1 MKTLKNTALTLNI
14 SLHGAELTSIRDSF
28 GREFLWQADPA
39 FWKRHSPVLFPI
51 VGSLWD
57 KHFRVN
63 GREYEMGQHGFAR
76 DMDFRLVS
84 EREDEMWFELKSSP
98 ETLAKYPYKFTLRIG
113 YRLEANKIHV
123 MWEVSGD
130 DSQTMWFQIGA
141 HPAFYLPR
149 FVYGG
154 SAACASDS
162 SRHSDPESGAPNL
175 AASSAASS
183 CTSGSEVLVLK
194 SSSQGSG
201 CVFSDGSASGSGAA
215 GSGADSDSGFSV
227 SGLDAG
233 SCDSGLD
240 SAIGSASGSGAAGSG
255 ADSDFGFSVSGLDA
269 GYYDSGLDSAIG
281 SASGSGSAGSGADS
295 DFGRAGRGCF
305 RLYGR
310 GAEGVVPLES
320 FRYIKVS
327 EKQCTDIS
335 DVQELDT
342 PGGVMPLDDHTF
354 DIGAY
359 IIGDS
364 QVCRV
369 DLVST
374 TGLRCVSLEFDTP
387 LVGLWAPSA
396 KDVPFVCI
404 EPWYGRCDRVGFTG
418 EFSERDC
425 VNSLSPGQVFRASYT
440 ITVG

>member
-175 AASSAASS
+175 AASSA
-183 CTSGSEVLVLK
+183 
-194 SSSQGSG
+194 
-201 CVFSDGSASGSGAA
+201 
-215 GSGADSDSGFSV
+215 
-227 SGLDAG
+227 
-233 SCDSGLD
+233 
-240 SAIGSASGSGAAGSG
+240 SGSGAAGSG
-255 ADSDFGFSVSGLDA
+255 ADSDFGLSVSGLDA
-269 GYYDSGLDSAIG
+269 GSCDSGLDSAIG

-335 DVQELDT
+335 DVQELNT

-440 ITVG
+440 IIVG

>member
-1 MKTLKNTALTLNI
+1 MKTLKNTALILNI

-175 AASSAASS
+175 AASSA
-183 CTSGSEVLVLK
+183 
-194 SSSQGSG
+194 
-201 CVFSDGSASGSGAA
+201 SGSGAA

-240 SAIGSASGSGAAGSG
+240 SAIGSASSS
-255 ADSDFGFSVSGLDA
+255 
-269 GYYDSGLDSAIG
+269 
-281 SASGSGSAGSGADS
+281 GSGADS
-295 DFGRAGRGCF
+295 DFGRASRGCF

-335 DVQELDT
+335 DVQELNT

>member
-201 CVFSDGSASGSGAA
+201 CVFSDGSASGSGSA

-240 SAIGSASGSGAAGSG
+240 SAIGSASSS
-255 ADSDFGFSVSGLDA
+255 
-269 GYYDSGLDSAIG
+269 
-281 SASGSGSAGSGADS
+281 GSGADS
-295 DFGRAGRGCF
+295 DFGRASRGCF

>member
-240 SAIGSASGSGAAGSG
+240 SAIGSASGSG
-255 ADSDFGFSVSGLDA
+255 
-269 GYYDSGLDSAIG
+269 
-281 SASGSGSAGSGADS
+281 SAGSGADS
-295 DFGRAGRGCF
+295 DSGRAGRGCF

>member
-162 SRHSDPESGAPNL
+162 SRHSDTESGAPNL

-240 SAIGSASGSGAAGSG
+240 SAIGSASGSGA
-255 ADSDFGFSVSGLDA
+255 
-269 GYYDSGLDSAIG
+269 
-281 SASGSGSAGSGADS
+281 AGSGADS

>member
-201 CVFSDGSASGSGAA
+201 RVFSDGSASGSGAA
-215 GSGADSDSGFSV
+215 DSGADSDSGFSV

-240 SAIGSASGSGAAGSG
+240 SAIGSASGSG
-255 ADSDFGFSVSGLDA
+255 
-269 GYYDSGLDSAIG
+269 
-281 SASGSGSAGSGADS
+281 SAGSGADS
-295 DFGRAGRGCF
+295 DFGRASRGCF

-335 DVQELDT
+335 DVQELNT

-440 ITVG
+440 IIVG

>member
-240 SAIGSASGSGAAGSG
+240 SAIGSASGSG
-255 ADSDFGFSVSGLDA
+255 
-269 GYYDSGLDSAIG
+269 
-281 SASGSGSAGSGADS
+281 SAGSGADS

>member
-201 CVFSDGSASGSGAA
+201 CVFSDGSASGSGSAS
-215 GSGADSDSGFSV
+215 SGADSDSGFSV
-227 SGLDAG
+227 SGIDAG

-240 SAIGSASGSGAAGSG
+240 SAIGSASGSGA
-255 ADSDFGFSVSGLDA
+255 
-269 GYYDSGLDSAIG
+269 
-281 SASGSGSAGSGADS
+281 AGSGADS

>member
-201 CVFSDGSASGSGAA
+201 RVFSDGSASGSGYA

-255 ADSDFGFSVSGLDA
+255 ADSDFGR
-269 GYYDSGLDSAIG
+269 
-281 SASGSGSAGSGADS
+281 AS
-295 DFGRAGRGCF
+295 RGCF

-335 DVQELDT
+335 DVQELNT

>member
-175 AASSAASS
+175 AASSA
-183 CTSGSEVLVLK
+183 
-194 SSSQGSG
+194 
-201 CVFSDGSASGSGAA
+201 SGSGSA

-240 SAIGSASGSGAAGSG
+240 SAIGSASSS
-255 ADSDFGFSVSGLDA
+255 
-269 GYYDSGLDSAIG
+269 
-281 SASGSGSAGSGADS
+281 GSGADS

>member
-28 GREFLWQADPA
+28 GREFLWQGDPA

-175 AASSAASS
+175 AASSA
-183 CTSGSEVLVLK
+183 
-194 SSSQGSG
+194 
-201 CVFSDGSASGSGAA
+201 SGSGAA

-240 SAIGSASGSGAAGSG
+240 SAIGSASGSGA
-255 ADSDFGFSVSGLDA
+255 
-269 GYYDSGLDSAIG
+269 
-281 SASGSGSAGSGADS
+281 GADS

-335 DVQELDT
+335 DVQELNT

-440 ITVG
+440 IIVG

>member
-175 AASSAASS
+175 AASSA
-183 CTSGSEVLVLK
+183 
-194 SSSQGSG
+194 
-201 CVFSDGSASGSGAA
+201 SGSGA
-215 GSGADSDSGFSV
+215 
-227 SGLDAG
+227 
-233 SCDSGLD
+233 
-240 SAIGSASGSGAAGSG
+240 
-255 ADSDFGFSVSGLDA
+255 
-269 GYYDSGLDSAIG
+269 
-281 SASGSGSAGSGADS
+281 AGSGADS

-440 ITVG
+440 IIVG

>member
-175 AASSAASS
+175 AASSA
-183 CTSGSEVLVLK
+183 
-194 SSSQGSG
+194 
-201 CVFSDGSASGSGAA
+201 SGSGAA

-233 SCDSGLD
+233 SC
-240 SAIGSASGSGAAGSG
+240 
-255 ADSDFGFSVSGLDA
+255 
-269 GYYDSGLDSAIG
+269 DSGLDSAIG

>member
-175 AASSAASS
+175 AASSA
-183 CTSGSEVLVLK
+183 
-194 SSSQGSG
+194 
-201 CVFSDGSASGSGAA
+201 SGSGA
-215 GSGADSDSGFSV
+215 
-227 SGLDAG
+227 
-233 SCDSGLD
+233 
-240 SAIGSASGSGAAGSG
+240 
-255 ADSDFGFSVSGLDA
+255 
-269 GYYDSGLDSAIG
+269 
-281 SASGSGSAGSGADS
+281 AGSGADS

-335 DVQELDT
+335 DVQELNT

-418 EFSERDC
+418 EFLERDC

>member
-154 SAACASDS
+154 NAACASDS

-175 AASSAASS
+175 AASSA
-183 CTSGSEVLVLK
+183 
-194 SSSQGSG
+194 
-201 CVFSDGSASGSGAA
+201 SGSGAA
-215 GSGADSDSGFSV
+215 GSGADSDSG
-227 SGLDAG
+227 
-233 SCDSGLD
+233 
-240 SAIGSASGSGAAGSG
+240 
-255 ADSDFGFSVSGLDA
+255 
-269 GYYDSGLDSAIG
+269 
-281 SASGSGSAGSGADS
+281 
-295 DFGRAGRGCF
+295 RTGRGCF

-335 DVQELDT
+335 DVQELNT

-404 EPWYGRCDRVGFTG
+404 EPWFGRCDRVGFTG

>member
-1 MKTLKNTALTLNI
+1 MKTLNNTALTLNI

-201 CVFSDGSASGSGAA
+201 CVFSDGSASGLGSA

-240 SAIGSASGSGAAGSG
+240 SAIGSASS
-255 ADSDFGFSVSGLDA
+255 
-269 GYYDSGLDSAIG
+269 
-281 SASGSGSAGSGADS
+281 SGSAGSGADS

-335 DVQELDT
+335 DVQELNT

>member
-14 SLHGAELTSIRDSF
+14 SLHGAELTSIMDSF

-175 AASSAASS
+175 AASSA
-183 CTSGSEVLVLK
+183 
-194 SSSQGSG
+194 
-201 CVFSDGSASGSGAA
+201 SGSGA
-215 GSGADSDSGFSV
+215 
-227 SGLDAG
+227 
-233 SCDSGLD
+233 
-240 SAIGSASGSGAAGSG
+240 
-255 ADSDFGFSVSGLDA
+255 
-269 GYYDSGLDSAIG
+269 
-281 SASGSGSAGSGADS
+281 AGSGADS

-335 DVQELDT
+335 DVQELNT

-440 ITVG
+440 IIVG

>member
-175 AASSAASS
+175 VASSAASS

-240 SAIGSASGSGAAGSG
+240 SAIGSASGSGA
-255 ADSDFGFSVSGLDA
+255 
-269 GYYDSGLDSAIG
+269 
-281 SASGSGSAGSGADS
+281 AGSGADS

>member
-201 CVFSDGSASGSGAA
+201 CVFSDGSASGSGSA

-240 SAIGSASGSGAAGSG
+240 SAIGSASSS
-255 ADSDFGFSVSGLDA
+255 
-269 GYYDSGLDSAIG
+269 
-281 SASGSGSAGSGADS
+281 GSGADS

-425 VNSLSPGQVFRASYT
+425 VNSISPGQVFRASYT

>member
-201 CVFSDGSASGSGAA
+201 CVFSDGSASGSGSA

-240 SAIGSASGSGAAGSG
+240 SAIGSASGLGA
-255 ADSDFGFSVSGLDA
+255 
-269 GYYDSGLDSAIG
+269 
-281 SASGSGSAGSGADS
+281 AGSGADS

-425 VNSLSPGQVFRASYT
+425 VNSISPGQVFRASYT

>member
-84 EREDEMWFELKSSP
+84 ERDDEMWFELNSSP

-201 CVFSDGSASGSGAA
+201 CVFSDGSASGSGSA

-240 SAIGSASGSGAAGSG
+240 SAIGSASGSGA
-255 ADSDFGFSVSGLDA
+255 
-269 GYYDSGLDSAIG
+269 
-281 SASGSGSAGSGADS
+281 AGSGADS

>member
-201 CVFSDGSASGSGAA
+201 CVFSDGSASGSGSA

-240 SAIGSASGSGAAGSG
+240 SAIGSASSS
-255 ADSDFGFSVSGLDA
+255 
-269 GYYDSGLDSAIG
+269 
-281 SASGSGSAGSGADS
+281 GSGADS
-295 DFGRAGRGCF
+295 DFGRASRGCF

-425 VNSLSPGQVFRASYT
+425 VNSISPGQVFRASYT

>member
-175 AASSAASS
+175 AASSA
-183 CTSGSEVLVLK
+183 
-194 SSSQGSG
+194 
-201 CVFSDGSASGSGAA
+201 SGSGA
-215 GSGADSDSGFSV
+215 
-227 SGLDAG
+227 
-233 SCDSGLD
+233 
-240 SAIGSASGSGAAGSG
+240 
-255 ADSDFGFSVSGLDA
+255 
-269 GYYDSGLDSAIG
+269 
-281 SASGSGSAGSGADS
+281 AGSGADS

>member
-240 SAIGSASGSGAAGSG
+240 SAIGSASSSGA
-255 ADSDFGFSVSGLDA
+255 
-269 GYYDSGLDSAIG
+269 
-281 SASGSGSAGSGADS
+281 AGSGADS

-335 DVQELDT
+335 DVQELNT

>member
-1 MKTLKNTALTLNI
+1 MKTLNNTALTLNI

-175 AASSAASS
+175 AASSA
-183 CTSGSEVLVLK
+183 
-194 SSSQGSG
+194 
-201 CVFSDGSASGSGAA
+201 SGSGAA
-215 GSGADSDSGFSV
+215 GSGADSDSG
-227 SGLDAG
+227 
-233 SCDSGLD
+233 
-240 SAIGSASGSGAAGSG
+240 
-255 ADSDFGFSVSGLDA
+255 
-269 GYYDSGLDSAIG
+269 
-281 SASGSGSAGSGADS
+281 
-295 DFGRAGRGCF
+295 RTGRGCF

-335 DVQELDT
+335 DVQELNT

>member
-201 CVFSDGSASGSGAA
+201 CVFSDGSASGSGSA

-240 SAIGSASGSGAAGSG
+240 SAIGSASGSG
-255 ADSDFGFSVSGLDA
+255 
-269 GYYDSGLDSAIG
+269 
-281 SASGSGSAGSGADS
+281 SAGSGADS
-295 DFGRAGRGCF
+295 DFGRASRGCF

>member
-175 AASSAASS
+175 AASSA
-183 CTSGSEVLVLK
+183 
-194 SSSQGSG
+194 
-201 CVFSDGSASGSGAA
+201 SGSGAA

-227 SGLDAG
+227 SGLDAC

-240 SAIGSASGSGAAGSG
+240 SAIGSASGSGA
-255 ADSDFGFSVSGLDA
+255 
-269 GYYDSGLDSAIG
+269 
-281 SASGSGSAGSGADS
+281 GADS

-305 RLYGR
+305 HLYGR

>member
-175 AASSAASS
+175 AASSA
-183 CTSGSEVLVLK
+183 
-194 SSSQGSG
+194 
-201 CVFSDGSASGSGAA
+201 SGSGSA

-255 ADSDFGFSVSGLDA
+255 ADSDFGR
-269 GYYDSGLDSAIG
+269 
-281 SASGSGSAGSGADS
+281 AS
-295 DFGRAGRGCF
+295 RGCF

>member
-175 AASSAASS
+175 AASSA
-183 CTSGSEVLVLK
+183 
-194 SSSQGSG
+194 
-201 CVFSDGSASGSGAA
+201 SGSGAA

-240 SAIGSASGSGAAGSG
+240 SAIGSASGSG
-255 ADSDFGFSVSGLDA
+255 
-269 GYYDSGLDSAIG
+269 
-281 SASGSGSAGSGADS
+281 SAGSGADS
-295 DFGRAGRGCF
+295 DFGRASRGCF

-335 DVQELDT
+335 DVQELNT

>member
-175 AASSAASS
+175 VASSAASS

-201 CVFSDGSASGSGAA
+201 CVFSDGSASGSGSA

-240 SAIGSASGSGAAGSG
+240 SAIGSASS
-255 ADSDFGFSVSGLDA
+255 
-269 GYYDSGLDSAIG
+269 
-281 SASGSGSAGSGADS
+281 SGSAGSGADS
-295 DFGRAGRGCF
+295 DFGRASRGCF

>member
-175 AASSAASS
+175 AASSA
-183 CTSGSEVLVLK
+183 
-194 SSSQGSG
+194 
-201 CVFSDGSASGSGAA
+201 
-215 GSGADSDSGFSV
+215 
-227 SGLDAG
+227 
-233 SCDSGLD
+233 
-240 SAIGSASGSGAAGSG
+240 SGSGAAGSG

-269 GYYDSGLDSAIG
+269 GSCDSGLDSAIG

>member
-1 MKTLKNTALTLNI
+1 MKTLNNTALTLNI

-215 GSGADSDSGFSV
+215 GSGVDSDSGFSV

-240 SAIGSASGSGAAGSG
+240 SAIGSASGSGA
-255 ADSDFGFSVSGLDA
+255 
-269 GYYDSGLDSAIG
+269 
-281 SASGSGSAGSGADS
+281 AGSGADS

-425 VNSLSPGQVFRASYT
+425 VNSISPGQVFRASYT

>member
-201 CVFSDGSASGSGAA
+201 CVFSDGSASGSG
-215 GSGADSDSGFSV
+215 S
-227 SGLDAG
+227 
-233 SCDSGLD
+233 
-240 SAIGSASGSGAAGSG
+240 AGSG

-269 GYYDSGLDSAIG
+269 GSCDSGLDSAIG

-295 DFGRAGRGCF
+295 DFGRASRGCF

-335 DVQELDT
+335 DVQELNT

>member
-175 AASSAASS
+175 AASSA
-183 CTSGSEVLVLK
+183 
-194 SSSQGSG
+194 
-201 CVFSDGSASGSGAA
+201 
-215 GSGADSDSGFSV
+215 
-227 SGLDAG
+227 
-233 SCDSGLD
+233 
-240 SAIGSASGSGAAGSG
+240 SGSGAAGSG

-269 GYYDSGLDSAIG
+269 GSCDSGLDSAIG

-295 DFGRAGRGCF
+295 DFGRASRGCF

-335 DVQELDT
+335 DVQELNT

-440 ITVG
+440 IIVG

>member
-162 SRHSDPESGAPNL
+162 SQHSDPESGAPNL
-175 AASSAASS
+175 AASSA
-183 CTSGSEVLVLK
+183 
-194 SSSQGSG
+194 
-201 CVFSDGSASGSGAA
+201 SGSGA
-215 GSGADSDSGFSV
+215 
-227 SGLDAG
+227 
-233 SCDSGLD
+233 
-240 SAIGSASGSGAAGSG
+240 
-255 ADSDFGFSVSGLDA
+255 
-269 GYYDSGLDSAIG
+269 
-281 SASGSGSAGSGADS
+281 AGSGADS

-335 DVQELDT
+335 DVQELNT

>member
-201 CVFSDGSASGSGAA
+201 CVFSDGSASGSGSA

-240 SAIGSASGSGAAGSG
+240 SAIGSASGLGA
-255 ADSDFGFSVSGLDA
+255 
-269 GYYDSGLDSAIG
+269 
-281 SASGSGSAGSGADS
+281 AGSGADS

>member
-98 ETLAKYPYKFTLRIG
+98 ETLAKYPYEFTLRIG

-154 SAACASDS
+154 SSCVSGPDS
-162 SRHSDPESGAPNL
+162 S
-175 AASSAASS
+175 
-183 CTSGSEVLVLK
+183 VLK
-194 SSSQGSG
+194 SPVRGSG
-201 CVFSDGSASGSGAA
+201 CVSSDGS
-215 GSGADSDSGFSV
+215 DSDS
-227 SGLDAG
+227 
-233 SCDSGLD
+233 CDSRLD
-240 SAIGSASGSGAAGSG
+240 SAIGS
-255 ADSDFGFSVSGLDA
+255 D
-269 GYYDSGLDSAIG
+269 
-281 SASGSGSAGSGADS
+281 SGSGSAGSGADS
-295 DFGRAGRGCF
+295 DSGRAGRGCF

-335 DVQELDT
+335 DVQELAT

>member
-201 CVFSDGSASGSGAA
+201 CVFSDGSASGSGSA

-240 SAIGSASGSGAAGSG
+240 SAIGSASSS
-255 ADSDFGFSVSGLDA
+255 
-269 GYYDSGLDSAIG
+269 
-281 SASGSGSAGSGADS
+281 GSGADS

-335 DVQELDT
+335 DVQELNT

>member
-215 GSGADSDSGFSV
+215 GSGVDSDSGFSV

-233 SCDSGLD
+233 SC
-240 SAIGSASGSGAAGSG
+240 
-255 ADSDFGFSVSGLDA
+255 
-269 GYYDSGLDSAIG
+269 DSGLDSAIG

>member
-255 ADSDFGFSVSGLDA
+255 ADA
-269 GYYDSGLDSAIG
+269 DSGR
-281 SASGSGSAGSGADS
+281 AS
-295 DFGRAGRGCF
+295 RGCF

-335 DVQELDT
+335 DVQELNT